1 MSTQTSK
8 SDVLIWDSEFPAPS
22 NYQVVILWRQFA
34 DSGQEVSRVS
44 LPEYIELHADRLHD
58 RFLGFVHDLGN
69 TQIKGKSV
77 QDHLAVTPSMSYWWM
92 TLFASTRWN
101 DSSRTTDAIKL
112 LALEEILNS
121 RSWVELDLASEDR
134 SIQHSIQRLCIANGK
149 SFRSDPIPNQKSKRS
164 GVIRKFSLVVSAH
177 LVLIRQI
184 LWLVSVRP
192 LRLTTESSQIM
203 IFDYLMRF
211 DVDQSRD
218 GNFVSQYWNLLIEK
232 FSKKR
237 LRATWVHQFIESS
250 ATPSAKSA
258 QQLLSKINRK
268 KETTHY
274 LFESRLSLRIVIQT
288 LKTYWRL
295 VLSVPNSAAMSR
307 AFVPS
312 DSKLDLWPLFAHEW
326 DQSLLGTT
334 AMRHCILIS
343 TIQSSLATIPHCP
356 LGMYLMENQ
365 PWEMALIDA
374 WKANGH
380 GQLIGVVNA
389 PIRFWDLRHFV
400 DRRSISKD
408 GANRIRFRP
417 TPDRIAVN
425 SLISRTLLEK
435 SGVSP
440 EKIVDVEALMYQ
452 YLDRSVESDEQ
463 RADDLLILG
472 DFFTLPTN
480 RLLNIVQESLLKEQH
495 IGKVWFKPHP
505 FDSGPWPINESLG
518 IVITNDLLPDIFKKC
533 SIVIAASSST
543 SSLEAYCANKNVI
556 SILDPTIMNY
566 SPLRNLSDA
575 VFVSNSSELS
585 LELSKSHQRNTNR
598 IDSLLHLNSDLKLWT
613 VLLGL

>member
-34 DSGQEVSRVS
+34 DSGQEVSCIS

-121 RSWVELDLASEDR
+121 RSWVELELASEDL

-258 QQLLSKINRK
+258 QQLLSKINKK

-326 DQSLLGTT
+326 NQSLLGTT

-556 SILDPTIMNY
+556 SILDPAIMNY

-575 VFVSNSSELS
+575 VFVSNSSKLS

>member
-8 SDVLIWDSEFPAPS
+8 SDVLIWDSELPVPS
-22 NYQVVILWRQFA
+22 NYQLVVLWRQFA
-34 DSGQEVSRVS
+34 DNGREVSCIS

-58 RFLGFVHDLGN
+58 RFLGFVHDVGN
-69 TQIKGKSV
+69 TQLKEKSV
-77 QDHLAVTPSMSYWWM
+77 QDHLAVTTSMSYWWM

-112 LALEEILNS
+112 IALEEILNS
-121 RSWVELDLASEDR
+121 RSWVELELASEDR
-134 SIQHSIQRLCIANGK
+134 SIQHSVQRLCTANGK
-149 SFRSDPIPNQKSKRS
+149 SFTSNPILKQKKKQL
-164 GVIRKFSLVVSAH
+164 GIIRKFSLVVFAH
-177 LVLIRQI
+177 LVLIRQM
-184 LWLVSVRP
+184 LRLVSVRP
-192 LRLTTESSQIM
+192 LRLSTKSSEIM

-211 DVDQSRD
+211 DLDHAHD
-218 GNFVSQYWNLLIEK
+218 GNFVSQYWNLLIDK

-237 LRATWVHQFIESS
+237 LKATWVHQFIESA
-250 ATPSAKSA
+250 ATPTAKSA
-258 QQLLSKINRK
+258 QQLLSKINE
-268 KETTHY
+268 KEKTAHY
-274 LFESRLSLRIVIQT
+274 LFESRLSLRIVTQT

-295 VLSVPNSAAMSR
+295 VFSVPNSAAMSR

-312 DSKLDLWPLFAHEW
+312 ESKLDLWPLFAHEW

-343 TIQSSLATIPHCP
+343 TIQSSLAKIPHCP
-356 LGMYLMENQ
+356 LGIYLMENQ

-400 DRRSISKD
+400 DQRSISKD
-408 GANRIRFRP
+408 GVNRINFRP
-417 TPDRIAVN
+417 TPDQIAVN

-440 EKIVDVEALMYQ
+440 EKIADVEALMYQ
-452 YLDRSVESDEQ
+452 YLDQSIKIDEQ

-480 RLLNIVQESLLKEQH
+480 RLLNVVQESLLKIPT

-585 LELSKSHQRNTNR
+585 LELSNSHQRNPNR

>member
-34 DSGQEVSRVS
+34 DSGQEVSCIS

-77 QDHLAVTPSMSYWWM
+77 QDHLTVTPSMSYWWM

-121 RSWVELDLASEDR
+121 RSWVELELASEDR

-149 SFRSDPIPNQKSKRS
+149 SFSSDPIPNQKSKRS

-211 DVDQSRD
+211 ELDQSRD

-258 QQLLSKINRK
+258 QQLLSKINKK

-472 DFFTLPTN
+472 DFFTLPTH

-556 SILDPTIMNY
+556 SILDPAIMNY

>member
-1 MSTQTSK
+1 MSIPTSK

-34 DSGQEVSRVS
+34 DPGQEVSCIS

-58 RFLGFVHDLGN
+58 RFLGFVHDVGN
-69 TQIKGKSV
+69 IQIKGQSV

-121 RSWVELDLASEDR
+121 RSWVKLELASEDR

-149 SFRSDPIPNQKSKRS
+149 SFSSDPIPEQKSKRLV
-164 GVIRKFSLVVSAH
+164 VIRKFSLVVSAH

-184 LWLVSVRP
+184 LRLVSVRP

-211 DVDQSRD
+211 DVDKARD

-232 FSKKR
+232 FSQKR

-258 QQLLSKINRK
+258 QQLLSRINKK

-408 GANRIRFRP
+408 GVNRIRFRP

-435 SGVSP
+435 SGVSA

-480 RLLNIVQESLLKEQH
+480 RLLNIVQESLLKRQH

>member
-34 DSGQEVSRVS
+34 DSGQEVSCIS

-121 RSWVELDLASEDR
+121 RSWVELELASEDL

-149 SFRSDPIPNQKSKRS
+149 SFTSNPIPKQKSKRS

-184 LWLVSVRP
+184 LRLVPVRP
-192 LRLTTESSQIM
+192 LRPTTESSQIM

-258 QQLLSKINRK
+258 QQLLSRINK
-268 KETTHY
+268 KNETTHY
-274 LFESRLSLRIVIQT
+274 LFESRLSLRIVIKT

-295 VLSVPNSAAMSR
+295 VLSVPNSATMSR

-556 SILDPTIMNY
+556 SILDPAIMNY

-598 IDSLLHLNSDLKLWT
+598 IDSLLHMNSDLKLWT

>member
-1 MSTQTSK
+1 
-8 SDVLIWDSEFPAPS
+8 
-22 NYQVVILWRQFA
+22 
-34 DSGQEVSRVS
+34 
-44 LPEYIELHADRLHD
+44 
-58 RFLGFVHDLGN
+58 
-69 TQIKGKSV
+69 
-77 QDHLAVTPSMSYWWM
+77 
-92 TLFASTRWN
+92 
-101 DSSRTTDAIKL
+101 
-112 LALEEILNS
+112 
-121 RSWVELDLASEDR
+121 
-134 SIQHSIQRLCIANGK
+134 
-149 SFRSDPIPNQKSKRS
+149 
-164 GVIRKFSLVVSAH
+164 
-177 LVLIRQI
+177 
-184 LWLVSVRP
+184 
-192 LRLTTESSQIM
+192 M

-258 QQLLSKINRK
+258 QQLLSKINKK

-452 YLDRSVESDEQ
+452 YLDKSVESDEQ

-556 SILDPTIMNY
+556 SILDPAIMNY

>member
-1 MSTQTSK
+1 M
-8 SDVLIWDSEFPAPS
+8 
-22 NYQVVILWRQFA
+22 VILWRQFA
-34 DSGQEVSRVS
+34 DKNQEGLYIS
-44 LPEYIELHADRLHD
+44 LPEYIESHSDRLHD

-69 TQIKGKSV
+69 TQINGKSV
-77 QDHLAVTPSMSYWWM
+77 QDHLAITPSMSYWWM

-101 DSSRTTDAIKL
+101 DSSRTTEAVKL
-112 LALEEILNS
+112 IALEEILNS
-121 RSWVELDLASEDR
+121 RSWAKLELASEDR
-134 SIQHSIQRLCIANGK
+134 SVQHSVQQLCIANGK
-149 SFRSDPIPNQKSKRS
+149 SFTSNTIHKQKSKRLGS
-164 GVIRKFSLVVSAH
+164 FRKFLLVISAH
-177 LVLIRQI
+177 LVLIRQM
-184 LWLVSVRP
+184 LRLVSVRP
-192 LRLTTESSQIM
+192 LRLTSKSPDIL

-211 DVDQSRD
+211 DLDQSRN

-232 FSKKR
+232 FSEKR
-237 LRATWVHQFIESS
+237 IKATWVHQFIESS

-258 QQLLSKINRK
+258 QQLMSLINK
-268 KETTHY
+268 KDKTAHY
-274 LFESRLSLRIVIQT
+274 LFESRLSLGIITQT

-295 VLSVPNSAAMSR
+295 VFSVPTGPAMAR
-307 AFVPS
+307 AFVPNE
-312 DSKLDLWPLFAHEW
+312 SKLDLWPLFAREW

-343 TIQSSLATIPHCP
+343 TIQSSLSTMSHCP
-356 LGMYLMENQ
+356 LGIYLMENQ

-408 GANRIRFRP
+408 GVNRIKFRP
-417 TPDRIAVN
+417 TPDHIAVN
-425 SLISRTLLEK
+425 SLISRMLLEK
-435 SGVSP
+435 SGVSS

-452 YLDRSVESDEQ
+452 YLDKSVKINEQ
-463 RADDLLILG
+463 GADDLLILG
-472 DFFTLPTN
+472 DFFTLPTH
-480 RLLNIVQESLLKEQH
+480 RLLNVVQESLLKMPI

-518 IVITNDLLPDIFKKC
+518 IIITNDLLPDIFRKC

-543 SSLEAYCANKNVI
+543 SSLEAYCADKNVI
-556 SILDPTIMNY
+556 SILDPSIMNY

-585 LELSKSHQRNTNR
+585 LELSKPHQPNTNR
-598 IDSLLHLNSDLKLWT
+598 IDSLLHLNSDLKLWK

>member
-34 DSGQEVSRVS
+34 DSGQEVSCIS

-121 RSWVELDLASEDR
+121 RSWVELELASEDR
-134 SIQHSIQRLCIANGK
+134 SIQHPIQRLCIANGK
-149 SFRSDPIPNQKSKRS
+149 SFSSDPVLKQKSKRS

-192 LRLTTESSQIM
+192 LRPTTESSQIM

-232 FSKKR
+232 FLQKR
-237 LRATWVHQFIESS
+237 LSATWVHQFIESS

-258 QQLLSKINRK
+258 QQLLSRINKK

-365 PWEMALIDA
+365 PWEIALIDA

-480 RLLNIVQESLLKEQH
+480 RLLNIVQESLLKMPT

-556 SILDPTIMNY
+556 SILDPAIMNY

>member
-34 DSGQEVSRVS
+34 DKGQEVSRVS

-77 QDHLAVTPSMSYWWM
+77 QDHLTVTPSMSYWWM

-121 RSWVELDLASEDR
+121 RSWVELELASEDL

-149 SFRSDPIPNQKSKRS
+149 SFSSDPVSKQKSKRS

-192 LRLTTESSQIM
+192 LRPTTESSQIM

-258 QQLLSKINRK
+258 QQLLSRINKK

-295 VLSVPNSAAMSR
+295 VLSVPNSATMSR

-400 DRRSISKD
+400 DRRSISRD

-452 YLDRSVESDEQ
+452 YLDTSVESDEQ

-472 DFFTLPTN
+472 DFFTLPTH
-480 RLLNIVQESLLKEQH
+480 RLLNIVQESLLKMPT

-556 SILDPTIMNY
+556 SILDPAIMNY

>member
-1 MSTQTSK
+1 
-8 SDVLIWDSEFPAPS
+8 
-22 NYQVVILWRQFA
+22 
-34 DSGQEVSRVS
+34 
-44 LPEYIELHADRLHD
+44 
-58 RFLGFVHDLGN
+58 
-69 TQIKGKSV
+69 
-77 QDHLAVTPSMSYWWM
+77 
-92 TLFASTRWN
+92 
-101 DSSRTTDAIKL
+101 
-112 LALEEILNS
+112 
-121 RSWVELDLASEDR
+121 
-134 SIQHSIQRLCIANGK
+134 
-149 SFRSDPIPNQKSKRS
+149 
-164 GVIRKFSLVVSAH
+164 
-177 LVLIRQI
+177 
-184 LWLVSVRP
+184 
-192 LRLTTESSQIM
+192 
-203 IFDYLMRF
+203 
-211 DVDQSRD
+211 
-218 GNFVSQYWNLLIEK
+218 
-232 FSKKR
+232 
-237 LRATWVHQFIESS
+237 
-250 ATPSAKSA
+250 
-258 QQLLSKINRK
+258 
-268 KETTHY
+268 
-274 LFESRLSLRIVIQT
+274 
-288 LKTYWRL
+288 
-295 VLSVPNSAAMSR
+295 
-307 AFVPS
+307 
-312 DSKLDLWPLFAHEW
+312 
-326 DQSLLGTT
+326 
-334 AMRHCILIS
+334 
-343 TIQSSLATIPHCP
+343 
-356 LGMYLMENQ
+356 MENQ

-374 WKANGH
+374 WNANGH

-408 GANRIRFRP
+408 GVNRIKFRP

-556 SILDPTIMNY
+556 SILDPAIMNY

>member
-34 DSGQEVSRVS
+34 DKGQEVSCIS

-112 LALEEILNS
+112 LALEEVLNS

-134 SIQHSIQRLCIANGK
+134 SIQKSIQRLCIANGK
-149 SFRSDPIPNQKSKRS
+149 SFSIDPIPKQKSKRS

-211 DVDQSRD
+211 ELDQSRD

-258 QQLLSKINRK
+258 QQLLSKINKK

-556 SILDPTIMNY
+556 SILDPAIMNY

>member
-1 MSTQTSK
+1 MSTQASK
-8 SDVLIWDSEFPAPS
+8 SDVLIWDSELPAPS
-22 NYQVVILWRQFA
+22 NYQLVVLWQQFT
-34 DSGQEVSRVS
+34 DKDQEVSCIS

-58 RFLGFVHDLGN
+58 RFLGFVHDVGN
-69 TQIKGKSV
+69 TQLKGKSV
-77 QDHLAVTPSMSYWWM
+77 QDHLTVTPSMSYWWM

-101 DSSRTTDAIKL
+101 DSSRTTEAIKL
-112 LALEEILNS
+112 IALEEILSN
-121 RSWVELDLASEDR
+121 RSWVELELVSGDR
-134 SIQHSIQRLCIANGK
+134 SIQDSLQRLCIANRK
-149 SFRSDPIPNQKSKRS
+149 SFTSNPIGKQKSKRL
-164 GVIRKFSLVVSAH
+164 VAIRKFPLVVSAH
-177 LVLIRQI
+177 LVLIRQM
-184 LWLVSVRP
+184 LRLVSVRP
-192 LRLTTESSQIM
+192 LHLTSKSSEIM

-218 GNFVSQYWNLLIEK
+218 GNFVSQYWNLLIDK

-237 LRATWVHQFIESS
+237 LKATWVHQFIDSA
-250 ATPSAKSA
+250 ATPTAKRA
-258 QQLLSKINRK
+258 QQLLSKINK
-268 KETTHY
+268 KEKTAHY
-274 LFESRLSLRIVIQT
+274 LFESRLSLRIVTQA

-295 VLSVPNSAAMSR
+295 VFSVPNSAAMSR

-343 TIQSSLATIPHCP
+343 TIQSSLATVPHCP
-356 LGMYLMENQ
+356 LGIYLMENQ

-374 WKANGH
+374 WKVNGH

-408 GANRIRFRP
+408 GVNRIRFRP

-440 EKIVDVEALMYQ
+440 GKIVDVEALMYQ
-452 YLDRSVESDEQ
+452 YLDRPVEIDEQ

-480 RLLNIVQESLLKEQH
+480 RLLNVVQESLLKVPT

-556 SILDPTIMNY
+556 SVLDPTIMNY

-575 VFVSNSSELS
+575 VFVSDSSELS
-585 LELSKSHQRNTNR
+585 FELTKPHQNR
-598 IDSLLHLNSDLKLWT
+598 LNDIKSLLHLGSDLKLWK

>member
-1 MSTQTSK
+1 MSTPTSK

-34 DSGQEVSRVS
+34 DSGQEASCIS

-121 RSWVELDLASEDR
+121 RSWVELELASEDL

-149 SFRSDPIPNQKSKRS
+149 SFSSDPVSKQKSKRS

-184 LWLVSVRP
+184 LRLISVRP

-258 QQLLSKINRK
+258 QQLLSKINK
-268 KETTHY
+268 KNETTHY
-274 LFESRLSLRIVIQT
+274 LFESRLSLRIVIKT
-288 LKTYWRL
+288 LKTYWCL
-295 VLSVPNSAAMSR
+295 VFSVPNSATMSR

-312 DSKLDLWPLFAHEW
+312 DSKLDLWPLFVHEW

-343 TIQSSLATIPHCP
+343 TIHSSLSTIPHCP
-356 LGMYLMENQ
+356 IGMYLMENQ

-556 SILDPTIMNY
+556 SILDPAIMNY

>member
-34 DSGQEVSRVS
+34 DSGQEVSCIS

-77 QDHLAVTPSMSYWWM
+77 QDHLMVTPSMSYWWV

-112 LALEEILNS
+112 LALEEVLNS
-121 RSWVELDLASEDR
+121 RSWVELELASEDR

-149 SFRSDPIPNQKSKRS
+149 SFRSDQIPKQKSKRS

-184 LWLVSVRP
+184 LRLVSVRP
-192 LRLTTESSQIM
+192 LRPTTESSQIM

-211 DVDQSRD
+211 NVDQSRD

-237 LRATWVHQFIESS
+237 LSATWVHQFIESS

-258 QQLLSKINRK
+258 QQLLSRINK
-268 KETTHY
+268 KNETTHY
-274 LFESRLSLRIVIQT
+274 LFESRLSLRIVIKT

-295 VLSVPNSAAMSR
+295 VLSVPNSATMSR

-452 YLDRSVESDEQ
+452 YLDGSVESDEQ

-480 RLLNIVQESLLKEQH
+480 RLLNIVQESLLKMPT

-556 SILDPTIMNY
+556 SILDPAIMNY

-613 VLLGL
+613 DLLGL

>member
-34 DSGQEVSRVS
+34 DSGQEVSCIS

-77 QDHLAVTPSMSYWWM
+77 QDHLTVTPSMSYWWM

-101 DSSRTTDAIKL
+101 DSSRTTEAIKL

-121 RSWVELDLASEDR
+121 RSWVELELASEDR
-134 SIQHSIQRLCIANGK
+134 SIQHSIQRLCVANGK
-149 SFRSDPIPNQKSKRS
+149 SFRSDPIPKQKSKRL

-184 LWLVSVRP
+184 LWLVLVRP

-258 QQLLSKINRK
+258 QQLLSKINKK

-295 VLSVPNSAAMSR
+295 VLSVPNSATMSR

-312 DSKLDLWPLFAHEW
+312 DSKLDLWPLFVHEW

-343 TIQSSLATIPHCP
+343 TIHSSLSTIPHCP
-356 LGMYLMENQ
+356 IGMYLMENQ

-556 SILDPTIMNY
+556 SILDPAIMNY

>member
-22 NYQVVILWRQFA
+22 DYRVVILWRQYA
-34 DSGQEVSRVS
+34 DNGQEASRIS
-44 LPEYIELHADRLHD
+44 MPEYIELHADRFHD
-58 RFLGFVHDLGN
+58 RFLGFVHDVGN
-69 TQIKGKSV
+69 AQIKGKSV

-121 RSWVELDLASEDR
+121 RSWVELELASEDL

-149 SFRSDPIPNQKSKRS
+149 SFSSDPIPKQKSNRL

-184 LWLVSVRP
+184 LRLVSVRP
-192 LRLTTESSQIM
+192 LRLTTKSSEIM

-232 FSKKR
+232 FSEKR

-258 QQLLSKINRK
+258 QQLLSKINKK

-295 VLSVPNSAAMSR
+295 VFSVPNSAVMSR

-334 AMRHCILIS
+334 AMRHCILTS

-365 PWEMALIDA
+365 PWEIALIDA

-408 GANRIRFRP
+408 GVNRIKFRP

-452 YLDRSVESDEQ
+452 YLDTSVEIDEQ
-463 RADDLLILG
+463 RGDDLLILG

-480 RLLNIVQESLLKEQH
+480 RLLNVVQESLLRMPT

-518 IVITNDLLPDIFKKC
+518 IVITNDLLPDLFKKC

-556 SILDPTIMNY
+556 SVLDPTIMNF

-585 LELSKSHQRNTNR
+585 LELSKSHQRSTNR

>member
-1 MSTQTSK
+1 
-8 SDVLIWDSEFPAPS
+8 
-22 NYQVVILWRQFA
+22 
-34 DSGQEVSRVS
+34 
-44 LPEYIELHADRLHD
+44 
-58 RFLGFVHDLGN
+58 
-69 TQIKGKSV
+69 
-77 QDHLAVTPSMSYWWM
+77 
-92 TLFASTRWN
+92 
-101 DSSRTTDAIKL
+101 
-112 LALEEILNS
+112 
-121 RSWVELDLASEDR
+121 
-134 SIQHSIQRLCIANGK
+134 
-149 SFRSDPIPNQKSKRS
+149 
-164 GVIRKFSLVVSAH
+164 
-177 LVLIRQI
+177 
-184 LWLVSVRP
+184 
-192 LRLTTESSQIM
+192 
-203 IFDYLMRF
+203 MRF

-218 GNFVSQYWNLLIEK
+218 GNFVSQYWNLLIDK

-237 LRATWVHQFIESS
+237 LKATWVHQFIDSA
-250 ATPSAKSA
+250 ATPTAKRA
-258 QQLLSKINRK
+258 QQLLSKINK
-268 KETTHY
+268 KEKTAHY
-274 LFESRLSLRIVIQT
+274 LFESRLSLRIVTQA

-295 VLSVPNSAAMSR
+295 VFSVPNSSAMSR

-312 DSKLDLWPLFAHEW
+312 ESKLDLWPLFAHEW

-334 AMRHCILIS
+334 AVRHCILIS
-343 TIQSSLATIPHCP
+343 TIQSSLAKIPHCP
-356 LGMYLMENQ
+356 LGIYLMENQ

-408 GANRIRFRP
+408 GVNRIRFRP

-452 YLDRSVESDEQ
+452 YLDRPVEIDEQ
-463 RADDLLILG
+463 PADDLLILG

-480 RLLNIVQESLLKEQH
+480 RLLNVVQESLLKMPN

-575 VFVSNSSELS
+575 VFVSDSSELS
-585 LELSKSHQRNTNR
+585 FELTKPHQNR
-598 IDSLLHLNSDLKLWT
+598 LNDIKSLLHLGSDLKLWK

>member
-34 DSGQEVSRVS
+34 DSGQEVSCIS

-121 RSWVELDLASEDR
+121 RSWVELELASEDL

-149 SFRSDPIPNQKSKRS
+149 SFSIDPIPKQKSKRS

-211 DVDQSRD
+211 ELDQSRD

-258 QQLLSKINRK
+258 QQLLSKINKK

-463 RADDLLILG
+463 RADNLLILG
-472 DFFTLPTN
+472 DFFTLPTH
-480 RLLNIVQESLLKEQH
+480 RLLDIVQESLLKEQH

-556 SILDPTIMNY
+556 SILDPAIMNY

>member
-8 SDVLIWDSEFPAPS
+8 SDVLIWDSELPAPS
-22 NYQVVILWRQFA
+22 NYQLVVLWQQFA
-34 DSGQEVSRVS
+34 DKGQEVSRIS

-58 RFLGFVHDLGN
+58 RFLGFVHDVGN
-69 TQIKGKSV
+69 TQLKGKSV
-77 QDHLAVTPSMSYWWM
+77 QDHLTVTPSMSYWWM

-101 DSSRTTDAIKL
+101 DSSRTTEAIKL
-112 LALEEILNS
+112 IALEEILNN
-121 RSWVELDLASEDR
+121 RSWVELELVSGDR
-134 SIQHSIQRLCIANGK
+134 SIQHSVQRLCVANRK
-149 SFRSDPIPNQKSKRS
+149 SFTSNLILKQKKKRL
-164 GVIRKFSLVVSAH
+164 GIIRKFSLVVSAH
-177 LVLIRQI
+177 LVLIRQV
-184 LWLVSVRP
+184 LRLVSVRP
-192 LRLTTESSQIM
+192 LHLTSKSSEIM

-211 DVDQSRD
+211 DVGESRD
-218 GNFVSQYWNLLIEK
+218 GNFVSQYWNLLIDK

-237 LRATWVHQFIESS
+237 LKATWVHQFIDSA
-250 ATPSAKSA
+250 ATPTAKSA
-258 QQLLSKINRK
+258 QQLLSKINK
-268 KETTHY
+268 KEKTAHY
-274 LFESRLSLRIVIQT
+274 LFESRLSLRIVAQA

-295 VLSVPNSAAMSR
+295 VFSVPNSAAMSR
-307 AFVPS
+307 VFVPS
-312 DSKLDLWPLFAHEW
+312 ESKLDLWPLFAHEW

-343 TIQSSLATIPHCP
+343 TIQSSLAKIPHCP
-356 LGMYLMENQ
+356 LGIYLMENQ
-365 PWEMALIDA
+365 PWEMALIEA

-400 DRRSISKD
+400 DRRSISND
-408 GANRIRFRP
+408 GMNRIRFRP

-452 YLDRSVESDEQ
+452 YLDRPVEIDEQ
-463 RADDLLILG
+463 PADDLLILG
-472 DFFTLPTN
+472 DFFTLPTH
-480 RLLNIVQESLLKEQH
+480 RLLNVVQESLSKMPN

-566 SPLRNLSDA
+566 SPLRNLSNA
-575 VFVSNSSELS
+575 VFVSNSSDLS
-585 LELSKSHQRNTNR
+585 LELSKSHQRSTNR
-598 IDSLLHLNSDLKLWT
+598 IDSLLHLNSDLKLWK
-613 VLLGL
+613 VLLDL

>member
-34 DSGQEVSRVS
+34 DSGQEVSCIS

-77 QDHLAVTPSMSYWWM
+77 QDHLTVTPSMSYWWM

-101 DSSRTTDAIKL
+101 DSSRTTEAIKL

-121 RSWVELDLASEDR
+121 RSWVELELASEDR
-134 SIQHSIQRLCIANGK
+134 SIQHSIQRLCVANGK
-149 SFRSDPIPNQKSKRS
+149 SFRSDPIPKQKSKRS

-258 QQLLSKINRK
+258 QQLLSKINKK

-288 LKTYWRL
+288 LRTYWRL
-295 VLSVPNSAAMSR
+295 VFSVPNSATMSR

-417 TPDRIAVN
+417 TSDRIAVN

-452 YLDRSVESDEQ
+452 YLDKSVESDEQ

-480 RLLNIVQESLLKEQH
+480 RLLNIVQESLLREQH

-556 SILDPTIMNY
+556 SILDPAIMNY

>member
-22 NYQVVILWRQFA
+22 NYQLVVLWRQFA
-34 DSGQEVSRVS
+34 DNGREVSCIS

-77 QDHLAVTPSMSYWWM
+77 QDHLTVTPSMSYWWM

-121 RSWVELDLASEDR
+121 RSWVELELASEDL
-134 SIQHSIQRLCIANGK
+134 SIQHSIQRLCVANGK
-149 SFRSDPIPNQKSKRS
+149 SFRSDPIPKQKSKRS

-184 LWLVSVRP
+184 LWLVLVRP

-258 QQLLSKINRK
+258 QQLLSKINKK

-295 VLSVPNSAAMSR
+295 VLSVPNSATMSR

-312 DSKLDLWPLFAHEW
+312 DSKLDLWPLFVHEW

-343 TIQSSLATIPHCP
+343 TIHSSLSTIPHCP
-356 LGMYLMENQ
+356 IGMYLMENQ

-556 SILDPTIMNY
+556 SILDPAIMNY

>member
-34 DSGQEVSRVS
+34 DSGQEVSCIS

-121 RSWVELDLASEDR
+121 RSWVELELASEDR

-258 QQLLSKINRK
+258 QQLLSKINKK

-326 DQSLLGTT
+326 NQSLLGTT

-400 DRRSISKD
+400 HRRSISKD

-556 SILDPTIMNY
+556 SILDPAIMNY

>member
-34 DSGQEVSRVS
+34 DSGQEVSCIS

-77 QDHLAVTPSMSYWWM
+77 QDHLMVTPSMSYWWM

-121 RSWVELDLASEDR
+121 RSWVELELASEDR

-149 SFRSDPIPNQKSKRS
+149 SFSSDQIPKQKSKRS

-184 LWLVSVRP
+184 LRLVSVRP
-192 LRLTTESSQIM
+192 LRPTTESSQIM

-258 QQLLSKINRK
+258 QQLLSRINK
-268 KETTHY
+268 KNETTHY
-274 LFESRLSLRIVIQT
+274 LFESRLSLRIVIKT

-295 VLSVPNSAAMSR
+295 VLSVPNSATMSR

-556 SILDPTIMNY
+556 SILDPAIMNY

-598 IDSLLHLNSDLKLWT
+598 IDSLLHMNSDLKLWT

>member
-34 DSGQEVSRVS
+34 DSGQEVSCIS

-77 QDHLAVTPSMSYWWM
+77 QDHLTVTPSMSYWWM

-112 LALEEILNS
+112 LALEEILNG
-121 RSWVELDLASEDR
+121 RSWVALELASEDL

-149 SFRSDPIPNQKSKRS
+149 SFRSDPIPKQKSKRS

-258 QQLLSKINRK
+258 QQLLSRINK
-268 KETTHY
+268 KNETTHY

-288 LKTYWRL
+288 LRTYWRL
-295 VLSVPNSAAMSR
+295 VFSVPNSATMSR

-556 SILDPTIMNY
+556 SILDPAIMNY

>member
-34 DSGQEVSRVS
+34 DSGQEVSCIS

-77 QDHLAVTPSMSYWWM
+77 QDHLTVTPSMSYWWM

-121 RSWVELDLASEDR
+121 RSWVELELASEDR
-134 SIQHSIQRLCIANGK
+134 SIQHSIQRLCVANGK
-149 SFRSDPIPNQKSKRS
+149 SFRSDPIPKQKSKRS

-258 QQLLSKINRK
+258 QQLLSKINKK

-312 DSKLDLWPLFAHEW
+312 DSKLDLWPLFVHEW

-472 DFFTLPTN
+472 DFFTLPTH

-556 SILDPTIMNY
+556 SILDPAIMNY

>member
-34 DSGQEVSRVS
+34 DSGQEVSCIS

-121 RSWVELDLASEDR
+121 RSWVELELASEDL

-258 QQLLSKINRK
+258 QQLLSKINKK

-326 DQSLLGTT
+326 NQSLLGTT

-400 DRRSISKD
+400 HRRSISKD

-556 SILDPTIMNY
+556 SILDPAIMNY

>member
-34 DSGQEVSRVS
+34 DKGQEVSRVS

-77 QDHLAVTPSMSYWWM
+77 QDHLTVTPSMSYWWM

-121 RSWVELDLASEDR
+121 RSWVELELASEDL

-149 SFRSDPIPNQKSKRS
+149 SFSSDPVSKQKSKRS

-192 LRLTTESSQIM
+192 LRPTTESSQIM

-258 QQLLSKINRK
+258 QQLLSRINKK

-400 DRRSISKD
+400 DRRSISRD

-472 DFFTLPTN
+472 DFFTLPTH

-556 SILDPTIMNY
+556 SILDPAIMNY

>member
-34 DSGQEVSRVS
+34 DSGQEVSCIS

-121 RSWVELDLASEDR
+121 RSWVELELASEDL

-149 SFRSDPIPNQKSKRS
+149 SFSSDPIPNQKSKRS

-211 DVDQSRD
+211 ELDQSRD

-258 QQLLSKINRK
+258 QQLLSKINKK

-556 SILDPTIMNY
+556 SILDPAIMNY

-585 LELSKSHQRNTNR
+585 LELSKSHQRDTNR

>member
-34 DSGQEVSRVS
+34 DSGQEVSCIS

-121 RSWVELDLASEDR
+121 RSWVKLELASEDR

-258 QQLLSKINRK
+258 QQLLSKINKK

-326 DQSLLGTT
+326 NQSLLGTT

-556 SILDPTIMNY
+556 SILDPAIMNY

-575 VFVSNSSELS
+575 VFVSNSSKLS

>member
-1 MSTQTSK
+1 MSTQTSE
-8 SDVLIWDSEFPAPS
+8 SDVLVWDSELPAPS
-22 NYQVVILWRQFA
+22 NNQVVILWRQFV
-34 DSGQEVSRVS
+34 DKDQEVLCIS
-44 LPEYIELHADRLHD
+44 LPEYIESHSDRLHD
-58 RFLGFVHDLGN
+58 RFLGFVHDLSN

-77 QDHLAVTPSMSYWWM
+77 QEHLAITPSMSYWWM

-101 DSSRTTDAIKL
+101 DSSRTTDAVKL
-112 LALEEILNS
+112 IALEEILNS
-121 RSWVELDLASEDR
+121 RTWAKLELASEDR
-134 SIQHSIQRLCIANGK
+134 SVQHSVQQLCIANGK
-149 SFRSDPIPNQKSKRS
+149 SFTSNTNHKQKSKRL
-164 GVIRKFSLVVSAH
+164 GAFRKFPLVISAH
-177 LVLIRQI
+177 LVLIRQM
-184 LWLVSVRP
+184 LRLVSVRP
-192 LRLTTESSQIM
+192 LSLTSKSPDIM

-211 DVDQSRD
+211 DLDQSRN

-232 FSKKR
+232 FSEKR
-237 LRATWVHQFIESS
+237 IKATWVHQFIEST
-250 ATPSAKSA
+250 ALPSAKSA
-258 QQLLSKINRK
+258 QQLLSLINK
-268 KETTHY
+268 KDKTAHY
-274 LFESRLSLRIVIQT
+274 LFESRLSLGIITQT

-295 VLSVPNSAAMSR
+295 VFSVPNSPAMAR
-307 AFVPS
+307 AFVPNE
-312 DSKLDLWPLFAHEW
+312 SKLDLWPLFAREW

-463 RADDLLILG
+463 RADNLLILG
-472 DFFTLPTN
+472 DFFTLPTH
-480 RLLNIVQESLLKEQH
+480 RLLDIVQESLLKEQH

-556 SILDPTIMNY
+556 SILDPAIMNY

>member
-1 MSTQTSK
+1 MNTQTSK
-8 SDVLIWDSEFPAPS
+8 SDVLIWDSELPAPS
-22 NYQVVILWRQFA
+22 NYQLVVLWQQFT
-34 DSGQEVSRVS
+34 DKGQEVSRIS

-58 RFLGFVHDLGN
+58 RFLGFVHDVGN
-69 TQIKGKSV
+69 TQLKGKSV
-77 QDHLAVTPSMSYWWM
+77 QDHLTVTPSMSYWWM

-112 LALEEILNS
+112 IALEEILNS
-121 RSWVELDLASEDR
+121 HSWVGLELASEDR
-134 SIQHSIQRLCIANGK
+134 SVQRVVQRLCIANRK
-149 SFRSDPIPNQKSKRS
+149 SFTSNPIPKQKSKRL
-164 GVIRKFSLVVSAH
+164 GAIQKFSLVVSAH
-177 LVLIRQI
+177 LVLIRQM
-184 LWLVSVRP
+184 LRLVSVKP
-192 LRLTTESSQIM
+192 LHLTSKSSEIM

-218 GNFVSQYWNLLIEK
+218 GNFVSQYWNLLIDK

-237 LRATWVHQFIESS
+237 LKATWVHQFIDSA
-250 ATPSAKSA
+250 ATPTAKRA
-258 QQLLSKINRK
+258 QQLLSKINK
-268 KETTHY
+268 KEKTAHY
-274 LFESRLSLRIVIQT
+274 LFESRLSLRIVTQA

-295 VLSVPNSAAMSR
+295 VFSVPNSSAMSR

-312 DSKLDLWPLFAHEW
+312 ESKLDLWPLFAHEW

-343 TIQSSLATIPHCP
+343 TIQSSLAKIPHCP
-356 LGMYLMENQ
+356 LGIYLMENQ

-408 GANRIRFRP
+408 GVNRIRFRP

-452 YLDRSVESDEQ
+452 YLDRPVEIDEQ
-463 RADDLLILG
+463 PADDLLILG

-480 RLLNIVQESLLKEQH
+480 RLLNVVQESLLKMPN

-575 VFVSNSSELS
+575 VFVSDSSELS
-585 LELSKSHQRNTNR
+585 FELTKPHQNR
-598 IDSLLHLNSDLKLWT
+598 LNDIKSLLHLGSDLKLWK

>member
-34 DSGQEVSRVS
+34 DPGQEVSCIS

-58 RFLGFVHDLGN
+58 RFLGFVHDVGN
-69 TQIKGKSV
+69 TQLKGKSV
-77 QDHLAVTPSMSYWWM
+77 QDHLTVTPSMSYWWM

-121 RSWVELDLASEDR
+121 RSWVELELASEDL

-149 SFRSDPIPNQKSKRS
+149 SFSIDPIPKQKSKRS

-211 DVDQSRD
+211 ELDQSRD

-258 QQLLSKINRK
+258 QQLLSRINK
-268 KETTHY
+268 KNETTHY
-274 LFESRLSLRIVIQT
+274 LFESRLSLRIVIKT

-295 VLSVPNSAAMSR
+295 VLSVPNSATMSR

-472 DFFTLPTN
+472 DFFTLPTH

-533 SIVIAASSST
+533 STVIAASSST

-556 SILDPTIMNY
+556 SILDPAIMNY

>member
-1 MSTQTSK
+1 M
-8 SDVLIWDSEFPAPS
+8 
-22 NYQVVILWRQFA
+22 
-34 DSGQEVSRVS
+34 
-44 LPEYIELHADRLHD
+44 
-58 RFLGFVHDLGN
+58 
-69 TQIKGKSV
+69 
-77 QDHLAVTPSMSYWWM
+77 
-92 TLFASTRWN
+92 
-101 DSSRTTDAIKL
+101 
-112 LALEEILNS
+112 
-121 RSWVELDLASEDR
+121 
-134 SIQHSIQRLCIANGK
+134 
-149 SFRSDPIPNQKSKRS
+149 
-164 GVIRKFSLVVSAH
+164 
-177 LVLIRQI
+177 
-184 LWLVSVRP
+184 
-192 LRLTTESSQIM
+192 
-203 IFDYLMRF
+203 
-211 DVDQSRD
+211 
-218 GNFVSQYWNLLIEK
+218 
-232 FSKKR
+232 
-237 LRATWVHQFIESS
+237 
-250 ATPSAKSA
+250 
-258 QQLLSKINRK
+258 SKINKK

-295 VLSVPNSAAMSR
+295 VLSVPNSATMSR

-312 DSKLDLWPLFAHEW
+312 DSKLDLWPLFVHEW

-343 TIQSSLATIPHCP
+343 TIHSSLSTIPHCP
-356 LGMYLMENQ
+356 IGMYLMENQ

-480 RLLNIVQESLLKEQH
+480 RLLNIVQESLLREQH